1 MVFAKKKWGQN
12 FLVDNNLLEKIIN
25 NVKID
30 SNENVLE
37 IGPGQGALSEKLVGI
52 CNELHM
58 VEIDRDLIAILKQHN
73 KLSQAEII
81 NQDILKV
88 DLPTLDIKNPV
99 VIGNIPYNI
108 TSPIVFWLIKH
119 LASWNRAYL
128 MVQKELAQRLTAKIG
143 TKDYSRLTVMTSL
156 YFDIK
161 ICFLISPNVFLP
173 KPKVQSAFIEI
184 IKKENSYHK
193 DINLK
198 LFDQIVRMAFNQRR
212 KMLRNSLSS
221 LEIDVKN
228 CAIDF
233 TKRPEQLSI
242 EDFIEISNNIIS

>member
-184 IKKENSYHK
+184 IKKENSSHH

-198 LFDQIVRMAFNQRR
+198 SFDQVVRMAFNQRR
-212 KMLRNSLSS
+212 KMLRLM
-221 LEIDVKN
+221 
-228 CAIDF
+228 
-233 TKRPEQLSI
+233 
-242 EDFIEISNNIIS
+242 